1 MNQVANA
8 SGGVSAEYDRARA
21 PSTRIEG
28 SACERHGLPL
38 NFWQDK
44 EQAYACIKCLIDEG
58 EVHFVDKSYEGRL
71 RRFNKIKQQADRI
84 LRENQSYTHTIAD
97 WKDDIR
103 DMLLR
108 VREQVNEFI
117 EMFTNKFIRQISKMD
132 HERQD
137 LAAFAK
143 EDNHQAVRLQYIA
156 ERCDKINTV
165 LNDMAT
171 LPPNLLA
178 KATQDA
184 EEEILRL
191 DLEVR
196 NKDAE
201 MKQTQEQVSSG
212 LRSAI
217 ELNGLSHRLFQKYND
232 FIQAQI
238 NLATKEKPTLLP
250 KS

>member
-1 MNQVANA
+1 M
-8 SGGVSAEYDRARA
+8 
-21 PSTRIEG
+21 
-28 SACERHGLPL
+28 
-38 NFWQDK
+38 
-44 EQAYACIKCLIDEG
+44 
-58 EVHFVDKSYEGRL
+58 HFVDKSYEGRL

-117 EMFTNKFIRQISKMD
+117 EMFTNKFIRQISKME

-156 ERCDKINTV
+156 ERCDKISTV
-165 LNDMAT
+165 LSDMAT

-184 EEEILRL
+184 EEEMMRL

-238 NLATKEKPTLLP
+238 NLATKEKPTLIP
-250 KS
+250 KSQIKR

>member
-1 MNQVANA
+1 MLAQISSSLLSAA
-8 SGGVSAEYDRARA
+8 SGSSSVSDRVRA

-28 SACERHGLPL
+28 AACERHGLPL

-71 RRFNKIKQQADRI
+71 RRFNKIKQQADRV
-84 LRENQSYTHTIAD
+84 LRENQPYTHTIAD

-117 EMFTNKFIRQISKMD
+117 EMFTNKFIRQISKME

-143 EDNHQAVRLQYIA
+143 EDVHQAQRL
-156 ERCDKINTV
+156 
-165 LNDMAT
+165 
-171 LPPNLLA
+171 
-178 KATQDA
+178 
-184 EEEILRL
+184 
-191 DLEVR
+191 
-196 NKDAE
+196 
-201 MKQTQEQVSSG
+201 
-212 LRSAI
+212 
-217 ELNGLSHRLFQKYND
+217 
-232 FIQAQI
+232 
-238 NLATKEKPTLLP
+238 
-250 KS
+250 